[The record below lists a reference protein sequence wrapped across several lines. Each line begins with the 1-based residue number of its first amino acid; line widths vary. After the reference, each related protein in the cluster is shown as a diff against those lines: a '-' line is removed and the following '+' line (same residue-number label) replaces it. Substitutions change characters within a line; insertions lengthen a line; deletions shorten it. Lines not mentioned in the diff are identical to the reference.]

1 MLRRLVVWHRSVSG
15 SASVDI
21 GNANSR
27 LKGFE
32 PQQTSGHL
40 FNGRIVMNLDGI
52 GEEQVHALLMLIIL
66 NIIVFAALI
75 AKVQTEFALSGWCAF
90 F

>member
-1 MLRRLVVWHRSVSG
+1 
-15 SASVDI
+15 
-21 GNANSR
+21 
-27 LKGFE
+27 
-32 PQQTSGHL
+32 
-40 FNGRIVMNLDGI
+40 MNLDGI

>member
-1 MLRRLVVWHRSVSG
+1 
-15 SASVDI
+15 
-21 GNANSR
+21 
-27 LKGFE
+27 
-32 PQQTSGHL
+32 
-40 FNGRIVMNLDGI
+40 MNLDGI

-75 AKVQTEFALSGWCAF
+75 VKVQAEFAVSGWCAF